1 MSKVSIFSGF
11 SAFFLLAASFF
22 AVNGCKNDKEKGTV
36 DIRFSAL
43 YHSSPLTFFNFYPT
57 PDGDS
62 ISFQVLNF
70 LVSDIHLI
78 NTDNEA
84 VPVFV
89 DNAQLIDF
97 NTGQAQIISLSD
109 VPTGSYKSIRFGIGL
124 PPALNAK
131 TPSDFSAS
139 SPLGDIA
146 NYWSVWDSYIFSR
159 VEGRLDTSRTSDQ
172 ALAYLYHAGIDAMYQ
187 EETFAKTFDVVEGTS
202 TPLNMTF
209 QADELFY
216 RTGREIDI
224 RALNVSH
231 SAAVG
236 TPAYEVARSVII
248 DIADALDLQ

>member
-1 MSKVSIFSGF
+1 MPKVSIFSNF

-22 AVNGCKNDKEKGTV
+22 SLSSCKHDNEVGTMG
-36 DIRFSAL
+36 IRFSAL
-43 YHSSPLTFFNFYPT
+43 YHSSPLAFFQFYPT

-70 LVSDIHLI
+70 FVSDIKLI

-84 VPVFV
+84 VSVFA
-89 DNAQLIDF
+89 DKAQLIDF
-97 NTGQAQIISLSD
+97 NTGQPQIISLSD
-109 VPTGSYKSIRFGIGL
+109 VPAGSYKSLRLGVGVS
-124 PPALNAK
+124 PALNAK
-131 TPSDFSAS
+131 TPSDFAAS
-139 SPLGDIA
+139 SPLGDVG

-172 ALAYLYHAGIDAMYQ
+172 TLAFLYHAGVDAMYI
-187 EETFAKTFDVVEGTS
+187 EETFIKTFDVVEGST

-216 RTGREIDI
+216 RTGREVDI

-231 SAAVG
+231 TAAAG
-236 TPAYEVARSVII
+236 TPAFDVARSVIL
-248 DIADALDLQ
+248 DIADALNLQ